1 MSARHPS
8 VDDPVRVETPRG
20 EPTVATVVEREPA
33 GDVGTGPED
42 LLTVEL
48 DGVTWRVTGSE
59 VDPLD
64 ED

>member
-1 MSARHPS
+1 MSARTPT

-20 EPTVATVVEREPA
+20 EPTVATVVDREPA

-48 DGVTWRVTGSE
+48 EGVTWRVAESE
-59 VDPLD
+59 VDPID
-64 ED
+64 Q